1 MNSTTTTEQPWT
13 LDIHGMAALLGISDD
28 LAYKLVHI
36 EGFPS
41 FRLGRKILIDRRKLS
56 DWLDNQV
63 QGQIPVWR

>member
-1 MNSTTTTEQPWT
+1 MNSATTTEQPWT

-41 FRLGRKILIDRRKLS
+41 FRLGRKILIDRRKLEA
-56 DWLDNQV
+56 WLDTQTA
-63 QGQIPVWR
+63 GQIETWR